1 MALIDLHI
9 HSTHSDGIF
18 TVAERVRQAKRRGV
32 ALLALTDHDTVRG
45 IPEFLRLA
53 RAAKLRAV
61 PGVEISTNYQGKG
74 LHILGYGI
82 RHRDPALVSF
92 LRAQSEDRIRRAR
105 EAVRLL
111 SAHGF
116 RISFAAVRAEAG
128 GNIGKPHIA
137 KVILASRENRR
148 LLRERFGFTGGWS
161 ALIDRFFDRAGQ
173 LGYIPRKKV
182 DTIRVIRLVRRAGG
196 VPVLAHPMHPMHD
209 YKSEAELVA
218 SLRVLSRAGLAG
230 LEAITPW
237 TDARAKRHL
246 LRLAEKF
253 GLIVTAGTD
262 NHEDKKLGIS
272 VSKKIYAQLL
282 QALKHV
288 R

>member
-1 MALIDLHI
+1 VPLVDLHL

-53 RAAKLRAV
+53 RTANLQAI
-61 PGVEISTNYQGKG
+61 PGVEISTEFRGKG

-82 RHRDPALVSF
+82 RHRDPALASF
-92 LRAQSEDRIRRAR
+92 LRAQSEDRIDRAR

-111 SAHGF
+111 STHGF

-137 KVILASRENRR
+137 KVILASPQNRR

-182 DTIRVIRLVRRAGG
+182 DTVRVIQLVRRVGG
-196 VPVLAHPMHPMHD
+196 LPVLAHPMHPMHD

-230 LEAITPW
+230 IEAITPW
-237 TDARAKRHL
+237 TDARAKKRL
-246 LRLAEKF
+246 LQLSDRF
-253 GLIVTAGTD
+253 GLIATAGTD
-262 NHEDKKLGIS
+262 NHEDRHLGIK
-272 VSKKIYAQLL
+272 VPGNIYKELIKTLAVL
-282 QALKHV
+282 
-288 R
+288 